1 MASMGSSPFL
11 NTGTVKPKSMIERGV
26 DCLSIV
32 EIDKVIHTVEIDIV
46 KLAVEIESFGMSSDE
61 FDKETGSSDGLQPK
75 QADLSCVHALNELH
89 LNEIHVVPNKH
100 EADQFVNGQWMWPQA
115 WLLKAPNLSTIPTPN
130 IDPSKRDMVL
140 WTRVSSLSCIRGRL
154 RTQGQATGNGM
165 ADMDLLPPTLHQ
177 IVTHLAPMAKHRTAR
192 SVIGR
197 LLLAA
202 SAYFIWIERNNRLFK
217 NSRKTSEEIRDCIM
231 VTVRLK
237 LLTFRF
243 KNKAMVSSLL
253 AKWNMP
259 SNFRI
264 YGT

>member
-1 MASMGSSPFL
+1 MG
-11 NTGTVKPKSMIERGV
+11 GKDV
-26 DCLSIV
+26 
-32 EIDKVIHTVEIDIV
+32 
-46 KLAVEIESFGMSSDE
+46 
-61 FDKETGSSDGLQPK
+61 
-75 QADLSCVHALNELH
+75 
-89 LNEIHVVPNKH
+89 
-100 EADQFVNGQWMWPQA
+100 WMWPQA

-154 RTQGQATGNGM
+154 RTQGQATGNGYVGESIGLSPSSLSLCNLIPDSHEHLFFVCSFSSQIWHYVRSM

-217 NSRKTSEEIRDCIM
+217 NSRKTPEEIRDCIM

>member
-1 MASMGSSPFL
+1 
-11 NTGTVKPKSMIERGV
+11 
-26 DCLSIV
+26 
-32 EIDKVIHTVEIDIV
+32 
-46 KLAVEIESFGMSSDE
+46 
-61 FDKETGSSDGLQPK
+61 
-75 QADLSCVHALNELH
+75 
-89 LNEIHVVPNKH
+89 
-100 EADQFVNGQWMWPQA
+100 MWPQA

-140 WTRVSSLSCIRGRL
+140 WCDLDGSLSVFSVRNAWEALRPHGNEILWSRVVWFPHGIPRRAFHLCLVLRGSL
-154 RTQGQATGNGM
+154 RTQDKLRQWDVGESTDLSLLRCPLCNLIPDSHEHLFFACSFSSQVWRYVRSM

-192 SVIGR
+192 NVIGR

-217 NSRKTSEEIRDCIM
+217 NSRKTPEEIRDCIM